1 MDERLRRKRLA
12 MGNVIRYL
20 EKDLLGGWVIEV
32 RKGLVHIGNIRK
44 NQMSGEFQY
53 YPGPN
58 NQLNPTFRGFNLAA
72 LKQSIET
79 SEA

>member
-1 MDERLRRKRLA
+1 MDKILRRRRLA
-12 MGNVIRYL
+12 VGNVIRYL

-32 RKGLVHIGNIRK
+32 RKGLVLIGNIRK

-53 YPGPN
+53 YSGPN
-58 NQLNPTFRGFNLAA
+58 NQLNQTFRGFNLDAI
-72 LKQSIET
+72 KQRIE